1 MCDCTNENLSSSLPL
16 LSGDPLLGGT
26 EDQFLSIYNKH
37 AVIFVQ
43 VAVDIFTVVLVGKL
57 IEPLWGALEMM
68 TFFFI
73 INTGNVLSMLFEV
86 NLLMVNIHRCCC
98 PLCDF
103 LLPPLHD
110 HRECRPLI
118 SGSKFTKCR
127 PLASHEFIV
136 KYPGAHS
143 WSLWLPGWGEHC
155 SEASYARPCACQVK

>member
-1 MCDCTNENLSSSLPL
+1 M
-16 LSGDPLLGGT
+16 
-26 EDQFLSIYNKH
+26 
-37 AVIFVQ
+37 
-43 VAVDIFTVVLVGKL
+43 AVDIFTVVLVGKL

-86 NLLMVNIHRCCC
+86 NLLMINIHRCCC

-118 SGSKFTKCR
+118 PGSKSPCHHLQSLKHVQVHIHGLSGY
-127 PLASHEFIV
+127 LAGVSIAV
-136 KYPGAHS
+136 KQVMPDHV
-143 WSLWLPGWGEHC
+143 L
-155 SEASYARPCACQVK
+155 AR

>member
-1 MCDCTNENLSSSLPL
+1 M
-16 LSGDPLLGGT
+16 
-26 EDQFLSIYNKH
+26 
-37 AVIFVQ
+37 
-43 VAVDIFTVVLVGKL
+43 AVDIFTVVLVGKL

-118 SGSKFTKCR
+118 SGSKST
-127 PLASHEFIV
+127 LASRRDKLTHIIQVHIHGLSGYLAGVSIAV
-136 KYPGAHS
+136 KQVMPDHV
-143 WSLWLPGWGEHC
+143 L
-155 SEASYARPCACQVK
+155 AR